1 LVFRFSRGKL
11 LAERIGPGS
20 VLAFEASS
28 FALVTSLN
36 PARRLLMPRNS
47 IRRLVTAILA
57 LILIAGFLL
66 VDTSAQKRRRRR
78 RTSSA
83 PRIENPAIYQPS
95 PADNTNSAADTSN
108 NDTAAA
114 QPARKTGEQDPEAM
128 KKTIRT
134 LSVQV
139 DKLTDKISQM
149 EESQR
154 SLVDL
159 ERLSR
164 AETRSAAL
172 RAELRDVQAKQSDLQ
187 AKAEDV
193 DYALKPENIERSTS
207 GYGTTHPE
215 ELRAQRRQQ
224 LENEKQRLRKQ
235 LDQLAASEARLNE
248 AIAASDAEIDRL
260 RKKLDAADEAA
271 IQNAK
276 TKAQSE
282 DMSPTESAPRPT
294 PTPSP
299 YPR

>member
-1 LVFRFSRGKL
+1 
-11 LAERIGPGS
+11 
-20 VLAFEASS
+20 
-28 FALVTSLN
+28 
-36 PARRLLMPRNS
+36 MPRNS

-95 PADNTNSAADTSN
+95 PTDNTNSSTDTGNSADTTAAD
-108 NDTAAA
+108 A

-172 RAELRDVQAKQSDLQ
+172 RAELRDVQAKQADLQ

-215 ELRAQRRQQ
+215 ELREQRRRQ
-224 LENEKQRLRKQ
+224 LENEKQRLQKQ
-235 LDQLAASEARLNE
+235 LDQLATSEARLNE

-282 DMSPTESAPRPT
+282 DVSPTEPGPRPT

-299 YPR
+299 YPPR